1 MRIAT
6 WNVNGLRARLEFVL
20 HWLKAR
26 EPDVVG
32 MQETKA
38 SDDDF
43 PHEELGALGYKVV
56 NHGQKGWNG
65 VAIVSREEA
74 EAETLGLPGREED
87 GARLLRARV
96 GGIDFTTVYC
106 PNGKDLDHADY
117 PMKLD
122 WFVSLKE
129 FLDGNVGANS
139 VLCGDFNIVPEPT
152 DCWRGEAAD
161 GTIFCTEEERSRYS
175 ALLELGFTDLFRHL
189 NPDTQAFSWWDY
201 RGGAFHR
208 GMGLRID
215 MILGGADIAG
225 RVTNVEIDREYRK
238 KKDGNIASDH
248 APVFA
253 DLSD

>member
-6 WNVNGLRARLEFVL
+6 WNVNGLRARLDFVL
-20 HWLKAR
+20 HWLRAR

-43 PHEELGALGYKVV
+43 PHEELAELGYKVL

-65 VAIVSREEA
+65 VAIVSREDA
-74 EAETLGLPGREED
+74 ELVTAGLPGRDAD

-96 GGIDFTTVYC
+96 GSIDFTTVYC
-106 PNGKDLDHADY
+106 PNGKTLEHDDF

-122 WFVSLKE
+122 WFLSLRQ
-129 FLDGNVGANS
+129 FLDGGVGDES
-139 VLCGDFNIVPEPT
+139 VLCGDFNIVPEPA

-175 ALLELGFTDLFRHL
+175 ALLELGLTDLYRHL
-189 NPDTQAFSWWDY
+189 HPDTQAFSWWDY

-215 MILGGADIAG
+215 MLLGGASVAG
-225 RVTNVEIDREYRK
+225 RVTHVEIDREYRK
-238 KKDGNIASDH
+238 KKEGNIASDH

-253 DLSD
+253 DLAD

>member
-20 HWLKAR
+20 HWLRAR
-26 EPDVVG
+26 QPDVVG

-43 PHEELGALGYKVV
+43 PHEELAELGYKVL

-65 VAIVSREEA
+65 VAIVSREDA
-74 EAETLGLPGREED
+74 ELTTAGLPGRDDD

-96 GGIDFTTVYC
+96 GSIDFTTVYC
-106 PNGKDLDHADY
+106 PNGKTLEHADF

-122 WFVSLKE
+122 WFLSLSE
-129 FLDGNVGANS
+129 FLDGGVGADS
-139 VLCGDFNIVPEPT
+139 VLCGDFNIVPEPA

-161 GTIFCTEEERSRYS
+161 GTIFCTEEERARYS
-175 ALLELGFTDLFRHL
+175 ALLELGFTDLYRQLH
-189 NPDTQAFSWWDY
+189 PDTQAFSWWDY

-215 MILGGADIAG
+215 MLLGGANVAG
-225 RVTNVEIDREYRK
+225 RVTHVEIDREY
-238 KKDGNIASDH
+238 
-248 APVFA
+248 
-253 DLSD
+253 

>member
-26 EPDVVG
+26 QPDVVG

-74 EAETLGLPGREED
+74 EVQTLGLPGREED

-106 PNGKDLDHADY
+106 PNGKDLGHADY

-122 WFVSLKE
+122 WFVCLKE
-129 FLDGNVGANS
+129 FLGGNVGADS
-139 VLCGDFNIVPEPT
+139 VLCGDFNIVPEPV

-161 GTIFCTEEERSRYS
+161 GTIFCTEEERSRYA
-175 ALLELGFTDLFRHL
+175 ALLALGFTDLYRQLH
-189 NPDTQAFSWWDY
+189 PDDQAFSWWDY

-225 RVTNVEIDREYRK
+225 RLTNVEIDREYRK

>member
-26 EPDVVG
+26 QPDVVG

-65 VAIVSREEA
+65 VAIVSRQEA
-74 EAETLGLPGREED
+74 EVQTLGLPGREED

-96 GGIDFTTVYC
+96 GDIDFTTVYC
-106 PNGKDLDHADY
+106 PNGKDLGHADY

-129 FLDGNVGANS
+129 FLGGNVGADS
-139 VLCGDFNIVPEPT
+139 VLCGDFNIVPEPV

-175 ALLELGFTDLFRHL
+175 GLLALGFTGPLPPTASRRSGILVVGLPRRRLPPRHG
-189 NPDTQAFSWWDY
+189 PAHRHDPWWSGY
-201 RGGAFHR
+201 RWARDQRGNRPRIPQEEGRQHR
-208 GMGLRID
+208 FGPRSGIC
-215 MILGGADIAG
+215 
-225 RVTNVEIDREYRK
+225 
-238 KKDGNIASDH
+238 
-248 APVFA
+248 
-253 DLSD
+253 

>member
-20 HWLKAR
+20 HWLRAR
-26 EPDVVG
+26 QPDVVG

-43 PHEELGALGYKVV
+43 PQEELAALGYKVI

-65 VAIVSREEA
+65 VAIVSREDA
-74 EAETLGLPGREED
+74 EVKTLGLPGREED
-87 GARLLRARV
+87 GARLLQAQVR
-96 GGIDFTTVYC
+96 GIDFTTVYC
-106 PNGKDLDHADY
+106 PNGKDLGHADF

-122 WFVSLKE
+122 WFLSLKE
-129 FLDGNVGANS
+129 FLDSNVGADS
-139 VLCGDFNIVPEPT
+139 VLCGDFNVVPEPA

-161 GTIFCTEEERSRYS
+161 GTIFCTEEERGRYS
-175 ALLELGFTDLFRHL
+175 ALLSLGFTDLFRHL
-189 NPDTQAFSWWDY
+189 HPDTQAFSWWDY

-215 MILGGADIAG
+215 MLLGGANIAS
-225 RVTNVEIDREYRK
+225 RVTNAEIDREYRK
-238 KKDGNIASDH
+238 KKDGHIASDH

-253 DLSD
+253 DLAD

>member
-26 EPDVVG
+26 QPDIVG

-43 PHEELGALGYKVV
+43 PHEELAELGYKVL

-65 VAIVSREEA
+65 VAIVSREDA
-74 EAETLGLPGREED
+74 DLTTAGLPGRDDD

-106 PNGKDLDHADY
+106 PNGKTLEHADF

-122 WFVSLKE
+122 WFGSLRE
-129 FLDGNVGANS
+129 FMDGGVGADS
-139 VLCGDFNIVPEPT
+139 VLCGDFNIVPEPG

-161 GTIFCTEEERSRYS
+161 GTIFCTEEERSRYG
-175 ALLELGFTDLFRHL
+175 ALLELGFTDLYRHL
-189 NPDTQAFSWWDY
+189 HPDSQAFSWWDY

-215 MILGGADIAG
+215 MLLGGANVAG
-225 RVTNVEIDREYRK
+225 RVTHVEIDREYRK
-238 KKDGNIASDH
+238 KKDGHIASDH

-253 DLSD
+253 DLTD